1 MSDKFEVTW
10 EADDGYAGGSAP
22 HRFTISAD
30 DIEGDM
36 TDAEI
41 REWFWEAVQ
50 EDFNQRVSPT
60 SEDENAFFVWVK
72 KAKR

>member
-22 HRFTISAD
+22 HHFTISAD
-30 DIEGDM
+30 GVEGDM
-36 TDAEI
+36 TDEEI

-50 EDFNQRVSPT
+50 EDFNQNVHPT
-60 SEDENAFFVWVK
+60 SEDEDAFVGWVK
-72 KAKR
+72 KAKS